1 MNELKD
7 AFFSLKINKSP
18 GYDDISFNV
27 LKKCFSSLCEPL
39 KYLFNLSI
47 EKGIFPDDLKI
58 AKVTPIYKTDDISNL
73 SNYRP
78 ISVLSCFS
86 KILERIMY
94 NRLYQYLTENKIL
107 YHKQFGFQTGHSTE
121 HAIVQLVGQILESFE
136 RNRYSLGV
144 FIDLSKAFDTV
155 NHSILL
161 KRLELYG
168 AADRNHG
175 LKTIYPIGNNSFK

>member
-7 AFFSLKINKSP
+7 AFFSLKINKSL

-27 LKKCFSSLCEPL
+27 IKKCFSSLCEPL

-58 AKVTPIYKTDDISNL
+58 AKVTPIYKSDDKSDL

-86 KILERIMY
+86 KMFERIMY
-94 NRLYQYLTENKIL
+94 NRLYQDLTENEIL
-107 YHKQFGFQTGHSTE
+107 YPKQFRFQTGHSTE
-121 HAIVQLVGQILESFE
+121 HAIVQLIDQILESFE
-136 RNRYSLGV
+136 YNKYTLGV
-144 FIDLSKAFDTV
+144 LLTYLKPLIQ
-155 NHSILL
+155 SIIQYFL
-161 KRLELYG
+161 KNWNYMV
-168 AADRNHG
+168 
-175 LKTIYPIGNNSFK
+175 

>member
-7 AFFSLKINKSP
+7 AFFSLKIDKSS

-121 HAIVQLVGQILESFE
+121 HAIVQLVDQILESFE
-136 RNRYSLGV
+136 HNRYTQGV

-155 NHSILL
+155 DHSILL
-161 KRLELYG
+161 KTG
-168 AADRNHG
+168 IIWCN
-175 LKTIYPIGNNSFK
+175 